1 MYLVSDAL
9 NKAPLFLLFFVFC
22 FQKKRKSQYPLLFKN
37 QTKMKK
43 DTHQVTHLDP
53 DPLSRAFLHWHWG
66 EVANIKNNSPV
77 TEMSSERNELILA
90 FSISSQYEGISCCQ
104 TQSVRACVEC
114 SCDPHTKSWSLVLS
128 SPLKAQGGENAMIR
142 IFRF

>member
-1 MYLVSDAL
+1 M
-9 NKAPLFLLFFVFC
+9 KAPLFLLFFFF
-22 FQKKRKSQYPLLFKN
+22 FQKKRKSQHPLLFKN
-37 QTKMKK
+37 QTKSKK
-43 DTHQVTHLDP
+43 DAHQVTRLGP

-66 EVANIKNNSPV
+66 GGSNIKNNSPV

-104 TQSVRACVEC
+104 TQSVRACAER
-114 SCDPHTKSWSLVLS
+114 SCDLHTKSWSLVLS
-128 SPLKAQGGENAMIR
+128 SPLKAQGGENARIR